1 MSQSEVKELLEVLKE
16 FKGKVTKNKKS
27 SKKFLQDIGIFNS
40 MGEVK
45 PEYRDIC
52 IPQSQG

>member
-1 MSQSEVKELLEVLKE
+1 MSASEVKELLEVLGE
-16 FKGKVTKNKKS
+16 FKKKVTRNKKS

-40 MGEVK
+40 LGEVK

-52 IPQSQG
+52 IPRSQG